1 MRWHEVLKI
10 VTALSLGIS
19 APRYKMRRFLA
30 VRRLAK
36 AGVAGIVVTAG
47 IVLALAFGI
56 AAAGAAPSLVA
67 YNVYPLVSDG
77 AAVSAPLADT
87 ALVNGWGLAASA
99 VSPWWISDNNTSLST
114 LYTGVGSK
122 NATVVTVP
130 GGPTGTIANPS
141 TTDFVLSQNG
151 ASGAARF
158 LFDTASGQIL
168 GWTPT
173 VNSTGAVVAVDNSSA
188 HAKYTGLT
196 VAAGRLYATDF
207 HNARIDAF
215 GASFS
220 PLSLRFA
227 DPGIPKGWAPFGIQ
241 ALNGNI
247 FVTYAKQDGK
257 AVTSVP
263 GGGLGYVDE
272 FTPDGK
278 LVARVA
284 SKGSTRAPLNAPW
297 GLAIAPPNF
306 GAYSGDLLV
315 GNFGNGRISAYTQ
328 LASGKW
334 VYKGQLRV
342 ASGAP
347 IVLDG
352 LWAIAFGNG
361 AAAGPAN
368 NLYFTSGPRAQAHG
382 LFGFIGV
389 G

>member
-1 MRWHEVLKI
+1 M
-10 VTALSLGIS
+10 
-19 APRYKMRRFLA
+19 
-30 VRRLAK
+30 
-36 AGVAGIVVTAG
+36 
-47 IVLALAFGI
+47 
-56 AAAGAAPSLVA
+56 
-67 YNVYPLVSDG
+67 
-77 AAVSAPLADT
+77 
-87 ALVNGWGLAASA
+87 
-99 VSPWWISDNNTSLST
+99 
-114 LYTGVGSK
+114 
-122 NATVVTVP
+122 
-130 GGPTGTIANPS
+130 
-141 TTDFVLSQNG
+141 
-151 ASGAARF
+151 
-158 LFDTASGQIL
+158 
-168 GWTPT
+168 
-173 VNSTGAVVAVDNSSA
+173 DNSSA
-188 HAKYTGLT
+188 HAEYDGLA
-196 VAAGRLYATDF
+196 VADDRLYATDF
-207 HNARIDAF
+207 HNARVDAF
-215 GASFS
+215 DASFK
-220 PLSLRFA
+220 PLSLGFA

-297 GLAIAPPNF
+297 GLAVAPANF

-315 GNFGNGRISAYTQ
+315 GNFGNGRISAYLQ

-361 AAAGPAN
+361 ASAGPTN
-368 NLYFTSGPRAQAHG
+368 NLYFTSGPHGQAHG
-382 LFGFIGV
+382 LFGFIAV